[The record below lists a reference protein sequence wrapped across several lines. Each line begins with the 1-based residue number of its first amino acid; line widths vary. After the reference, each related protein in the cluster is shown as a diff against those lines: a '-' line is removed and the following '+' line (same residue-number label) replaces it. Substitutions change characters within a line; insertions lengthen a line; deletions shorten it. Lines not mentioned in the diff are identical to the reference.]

1 MPYKKDILSQADG
14 PGSPRIH
21 RPVRMQGFGKEAER
35 RPSDIEIGPSSRK
48 IQSEEL
54 AGYA

>member
-1 MPYKKDILSQADG
+1 MDQAALEYIG
-14 PGSPRIH
+14 